1 MGYYW
6 NVKRAQPLI
15 KGHSQRDILLSVYTE
30 QLPISQ
36 KLIFIMQHNIL
47 AVTKA
52 AKMLDDK
59 TIVYN
64 AKIKTTENNLKNI
77 NINTSPQSD
86 QSFQLPHGHK
96 KCIQFI
102 RSIKTLR
109 SLLRSDFK
117 RNRF

>member
-1 MGYYW
+1 MRY
-6 NVKRAQPLI
+6 
-15 KGHSQRDILLSVYTE
+15 SQKNILLSVYTE

-36 KLIFIMQHNIL
+36 KLIFIMQHRVL
-47 AVTKA
+47 AATKA

-59 TIVYN
+59 TTGYN

-96 KCIQFI
+96 KIY
-102 RSIKTLR
+102 SIYSEYKNATLITT
-109 SLLRSDFK
+109 F
-117 RNRF
+117 

>member
-1 MGYYW
+1 MRY
-6 NVKRAQPLI
+6 
-15 KGHSQRDILLSVYTE
+15 SQKNILLSVYTE

-36 KLIFIMQHNIL
+36 KLIFIMQHRVL
-47 AVTKA
+47 AATKA

-59 TIVYN
+59 TTGYN

-96 KCIQFI
+96 KYIQFI